1 MKSRRSEDQFEEE
14 NAIYRR
20 EKNKNIGAYSIYI
33 VN

>member
-20 EKNKNIGAYSIYI
+20 EKIKTEEHIQFTL
-33 VN
+33 